1 MKKVKFDFKKQGNI
15 KIDIDGNEVEIK
27 PFVTTPDLVAIN
39 KLCCEMFGS
48 DGDES
53 AFPMLK
59 FVFDLGVIEM
69 CTNISLDGIKS
80 KTQKGVTTLD
90 LDVNSEKVENIE
102 NSGIIEKVIKHI
114 ANYEI
119 CFNQVMKA
127 IEAKDLHNAI
137 NKIVEGIP
145 DMNDLGDGFNEMVGK
160 LKDIK
165 ETNPELYERAIKD
178 VATKQA
184 AQNMQINV

>member
-15 KIDIDGNEVEIK
+15 KINIDGNEVEIK
-27 PFVTTPDLVAIN
+27 PFITTPDLVAIN
-39 KLCCEMFGS
+39 KMCCEMFGI

-59 FVFDLGVIEM
+59 FVFDLGVIER

-80 KTQKGVTTLD
+80 KVQKGVTTLD
-90 LDVNSEKVENIE
+90 LDINIEKVENIE
-102 NSGIIEKVIKHI
+102 NSGIVEKVIKHI

-127 IEAKDLHNAI
+127 IQSKNLYNAI
-137 NKIVEGIP
+137 NKIVDGIP
-145 DMNDLGDGFNEMVGK
+145 SVSDLGDGFNEMVGK

-165 ETNPELYERAIKD
+165 QNNPELYERAIKD
-178 VATKQA
+178 IATKQA
-184 AQNMQINV
+184 AQNMQRNI

>member
-15 KIDIDGNEVEIK
+15 KINIDGNEVEIK
-27 PFVTTPDLVAIN
+27 PFITTPDLVAIN
-39 KLCCEMFGS
+39 KMCCEMFGS

-59 FVFDLGVIEM
+59 FVFDLGVIER

-80 KTQKGVTTLD
+80 KVQKGVTTLD
-90 LDVNSEKVENIE
+90 LDINIEKVENIE

-127 IEAKDLHNAI
+127 IEAKNLYNAI

-165 ETNPELYERAIKD
+165 QNNPELYERAIKD
-178 VATKQA
+178 MAITQA
-184 AQNMQINV
+184 NQNMQRNV

>member
-15 KIDIDGNEVEIK
+15 KINIDGNEVEIK
-27 PFVTTPDLVAIN
+27 PFITTPDLVAIN
-39 KLCCEMFGS
+39 KMCCEMFGI

-59 FVFDLGVIEM
+59 FVFDLGVIER

-80 KTQKGVTTLD
+80 KVQKGVTTLD
-90 LDVNSEKVENIE
+90 LDINIEKVENIE
-102 NSGIIEKVIKHI
+102 NSGIVEKVIKHI

-127 IEAKDLHNAI
+127 IQSKNLYNAI
-137 NKIVEGIP
+137 NKIVDGIP
-145 DMNDLGDGFNEMVGK
+145 SVSDLGDGFNEMVGK

-165 ETNPELYERAIKD
+165 QNNPELYERAIKD
-178 VATKQA
+178 IATKQA
-184 AQNMQINV
+184 AQNMQRNV